1 MSREDN
7 SAWNHYSNVRE
18 ALIREARVS
27 WFRAVSGVGVRV
39 GAASRLVT
47 ECVSRSW
54 RSVRQLTHLALAI
67 ATNLPAVTR
76 RNLDGSPLALNPSV
90 CGYGCRSP
98 ACLCRSDRVHS
109 QEEVRVVPYTTNSW
123 LTQVYHPEILRGFL
137 ETSVQF
143 CA

>member
-47 ECVSRSW
+47 QRPCASR
-54 RSVRQLTHLALAI
+54 AAGG
-67 ATNLPAVTR
+67 AYA
-76 RNLDGSPLALNPSV
+76 
-90 CGYGCRSP
+90 
-98 ACLCRSDRVHS
+98 
-109 QEEVRVVPYTTNSW
+109 NSR
-123 LTQVYHPEILRGFL
+123 T
-137 ETSVQF
+137 
-143 CA
+143 